1 MFWQA
6 SLSNESDFNPS
17 IGVTSKTRQI
27 CFIDDSG
34 YKQLIFFHL
43 PVFLLM
49 ILNVFGFLFALILV
63 NKARRRV
70 RARASRIED
79 NRDEGKFNEETK
91 EQMVSLPSNIE
102 KFYNRVLR

>member
-1 MFWQA
+1 M
-6 SLSNESDFNPS
+6 
-17 IGVTSKTRQI
+17 TSKTTQI

-49 ILNVFGFLFALILV
+49 ILNVFGFLFTLILV

-70 RARASRIED
+70 RARASRHED
-79 NRDEGKFNEETK
+79 NRDEGKFNEEAK
-91 EQMVSLPSNIE
+91 EQMVKIYRLNSFIIVSS
-102 KFYNRVLR
+102 